1 MKNLKDVI
9 ASDNRQVFIDL
20 NEFAE
25 YVEIDG
31 VLLQAQ
37 IQFRTE
43 KISALQSENYDTL
56 HGDFTKIFFRT
67 ADYCKKNE
75 RLPHQG
81 EYVHIN
87 KKMYRVLTCKDEMG
101 ITRLQVSGYRQE
113 QLRQTPFQRVDNYG
127 EVWGISD

>member
-1 MKNLKDVI
+1 MKNFKDVI
-9 ASDNRQVFIDL
+9 ANDNQQIFINL

-37 IQFRTE
+37 IQHRTE

-56 HGDFTKIFFRT
+56 HGDFVKIFFRT
-67 ADYCKKNE
+67 ADYCRKNE
-75 RLPHQG
+75 RLPYQG

-101 ITRLQVSGYRQE
+101 ITRLQVSSYRQE
-113 QLRQTPFQRVDNYG
+113 QLRQNSFQRVSGYG
-127 EVWGISD
+127 EAWGIND